1 MASQAREDT
10 MKIKDRIAKL
20 IDVKSIITI
29 ALVIVLCIITLN
41 GQPTPELFNSAIM
54 LVIGFYLA
62 GADLPL
68 AITSNESTTRG
79 IQSRL
84 DQMPSTSQSRQ
95 DGLTK
100 KHYFK
105 RQSTT

>member
-41 GQPTPELFNSAIM
+41 GQPTPELFNSAVM
-54 LVIGFYLA
+54 LVLGFFF
-62 GADLPL
+62 G
-68 AITSNESTTRG
+68 
-79 IQSRL
+79 
-84 DQMPSTSQSRQ
+84 
-95 DGLTK
+95 K
-100 KHYFK
+100 KLN
-105 RQSTT
+105 SSDAPEGEA

>member
-41 GQPTPELFNSAIM
+41 GQTTPELFNSAVM
-54 LVIGFYLA
+54 LVLGFFF
-62 GADLPL
+62 GKK
-68 AITSNESTTRG
+68 INSTDTPEG
-79 IQSRL
+79 EA
-84 DQMPSTSQSRQ
+84 
-95 DGLTK
+95 
-100 KHYFK
+100 
-105 RQSTT
+105 